1 MNENMCG
8 ILCREQSVAAQRC
21 ACYMYY
27 YANLQDLFSG
37 VKSVMYLLKIMPL
50 FHNYVCYVF
59 QVGTFEESINIL
71 EEPMPVASVDP
82 DETVDMDNCQ
92 EPLDIDDFEVEV
104 PPLALFPRTK
114 DEDSEDSDEFEVPDQ
129 PEMKENSFQENLT
142 NTATKHPPKLEKSKI
157 TDNNQ
162 YDINLSSM
170 ISEQTI
176 DPDLLT
182 PRDKTVSD
190 LLNVGLTDNVNS
202 NGREFISSEEL
213 PQNSHRTSK
222 NDPDTANVSPSS
234 CEETK
239 SEYIGVFDILCYL
252 FC

>member
-1 MNENMCG
+1 
-8 ILCREQSVAAQRC
+8 
-21 ACYMYY
+21 
-27 YANLQDLFSG
+27 
-37 VKSVMYLLKIMPL
+37 
-50 FHNYVCYVF
+50 
-59 QVGTFEESINIL
+59 
-71 EEPMPVASVDP
+71 MPVASVDP

-129 PEMKENSFQENLT
+129 PEMKDSSFQENFT

-190 LLNVGLTDNVNS
+190 LLNVGLTDNVN
-202 NGREFISSEEL
+202 GREFISSEEM
-213 PQNSHRTSK
+213 PQRSNSHGTSK
-222 NDPDTANVSPSS
+222 NDPDAANISSSS
-234 CEETK
+234 CEEKK